1 LKNIKAYLPVAQSFG
16 FTTHL
21 RTETSGRAFPQCV
34 FDHWDILKDNP
45 LTPGTE
51 AYDVVLNIR
60 KRKGLKHDVMP
71 CADDYT
77 DKL

>member
-1 LKNIKAYLPVAQSFG
+1 
-16 FTTHL
+16 L

-34 FDHWDILKDNP
+34 FDHWDILKDSP

-51 AYDVVLNIR
+51 AYDVIMNLR
-60 KRKGLKHDVMP
+60 KRKGLKDVMP
-71 CADDYT
+71 SAEDFI